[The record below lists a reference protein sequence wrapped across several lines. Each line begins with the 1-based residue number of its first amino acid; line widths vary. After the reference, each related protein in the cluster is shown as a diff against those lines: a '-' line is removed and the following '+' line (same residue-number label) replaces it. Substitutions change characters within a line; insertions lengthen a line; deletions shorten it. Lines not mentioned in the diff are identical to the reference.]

1 MPDAILGVSIM
12 VPPFPQSLP
21 WEMVHP
27 RVLLK
32 FRWFLH
38 HMTSPSLSSAVM
50 TAKMVVETSLFSIQ
64 TAREKEKEVLS
75 RAELERIYSGKE

>member
-1 MPDAILGVSIM
+1 
-12 VPPFPQSLP
+12 
-21 WEMVHP
+21 
-27 RVLLK
+27 
-32 FRWFLH
+32 
-38 HMTSPSLSSAVM
+38 M